1 MAEAGARG
9 ASGRDESDSKRIRAW
24 GTAQTLKHL
33 LLLLPCTILKHLQSK
48 MNLESRYKSLF
59 LLKNCHIISLLYDYT
74 VDFILNSD
82 AEIHV

>member
-1 MAEAGARG
+1 MGDCSNTE
-9 ASGRDESDSKRIRAW
+9 
-24 GTAQTLKHL
+24 TLAAPSPL
-33 LLLLPCTILKHLQSK
+33 TILKHLQSK